1 MSNYKA
7 NLPLAAFAGLL
18 LVLLT
23 SCIPQKRI
31 MYLQDRDG
39 GDTARVFD
47 QAASRDY
54 RLQPGDNLYIRV
66 IGLDESANGMFNLA
80 PGSSAVNYGNSEAG
94 LYLSSYTVDPAGN
107 IRMPVLGSINVK
119 DKSTEEAESAV
130 QQALDMYLKSSTVVI
145 KLVSFYYTVLGEVR
159 RPGRYPVYQPRL
171 SLFEAIGEAGDLT
184 TFGNR
189 NKVRIIRGNSG
200 RTEVLNV
207 DLTRKDI
214 LSSPDF
220 YLKPDD
226 IIYVEP
232 LRAKGLVFEAF
243 PYTLIF
249 STITTTLLIL
259 NFLK

>member
-1 MSNYKA
+1 M
-7 NLPLAAFAGLL
+7 LA
-18 LVLLT
+18 

-31 MYLQDRDG
+31 MYLQDETG
-39 GDTARVFD
+39 SDTARVFG

-54 RLQPGDNLYIRV
+54 RIQPGDNLYIRV
-66 IGLDESANGMFNLA
+66 ISLDEKANSMFNLA
-80 PGSSAVNYGNSEAG
+80 PGGSTMNYSNSEAG
-94 LYLSSYTVDPAGN
+94 LYLSSYTVDTEGN
-107 IRMPVLGSINVK
+107 IRMPVLGTVRVK
-119 DKSTEEAESAV
+119 DKSAEEAEIAV
-130 QQALDMYLKSSTVVI
+130 QQAVDEYLKGSTVVI

-189 NKVRIIRGNSG
+189 NKVKIIRGNSG
-200 RTEVLNV
+200 RTEVLSV
-207 DLTRKDI
+207 DLTKKNI
-214 LSSPDF
+214 LGSPDF

-259 NFLK
+259 NFIK